1 MKEKNNNQ
9 TGTNGVHEAIR
20 DRESR
25 IDQNIGELRKELTEL
40 LPSMREFIEKHPM
53 GSAGSVLAAGLVVGY
68 WIAGRKRKGISRG
81 RWLFNSALEAADTHL
96 ENRNKVYSPISEE
109 AFYNRAE
116 VPRHHAMK
124 ALDSPPIN
132 AGYSRPSSS
141 GSTGKGVFSRLMNMV
156 VPMVIEKGLRALEK
170 DGSEDGT

>member
-81 RWLFNSALEAADTHL
+81 RWLFDSALEAADTHL
-96 ENRNKVYSPISEE
+96 ENRNKVYSPTGVYQKRLEPIL
-109 AFYNRAE
+109 
-116 VPRHHAMK
+116 HMD
-124 ALDSPPIN
+124 ALDSPSTN
-132 AGYSRPSSS
+132 VEYSRAYSS